1 MKNLLGIFVLI
12 LFLFSI
18 STQIEASD
26 AIEKL
31 KLKLKDPDKKN
42 SLYNL
47 KVIQYNLFLDRWD
60 KEGFTC
66 EPAATPAF
74 FLDFA
79 DCSYIEL
86 KKIFRETIG
95 TNIDQAILDINHNFY
110 IRQRKTAK
118 FLTAMMRADVKYE
131 VIQDK
136 FEKDLR
142 INLDAYHDEL
152 KYTFKNYAERV
163 NEEYYAKKENE
174 KNPEIDI
181 ADNEII
187 AASSGT
193 GFFVSSSGHIVSN
206 FHVIDGCSNVK
217 LVYYD
222 NEIDTETLAVDKI
235 NDLAIL
241 KVNIK
246 PKKIYTVST
255 EDVKLLEDVIV
266 AGYPLGKNI
275 SEAIKASSGTITAL
289 AGVGDNYSEFQTD
302 AALNSGNSGGPI
314 LDQKGNVIGVAVSK
328 IQAEG
333 VEGFN
338 FGIKSSVL
346 RIFANA
352 NNIKLLPQNNRSMN
366 KKQLRELITNATVYL
381 DCWMTGKK
389 LKEMLAENKNS
400 KKAFYSKFLTK

>member
-1 MKNLLGIFVLI
+1 MIDFSSRTSPRRI
-12 LFLFSI
+12 L
-18 STQIEASD
+18 
-26 AIEKL
+26 
-31 KLKLKDPDKKN
+31 
-42 SLYNL
+42 
-47 KVIQYNLFLDRWD
+47 
-60 KEGFTC
+60 
-66 EPAATPAF
+66 
-74 FLDFA
+74 
-79 DCSYIEL
+79 
-86 KKIFRETIG
+86 
-95 TNIDQAILDINHNFY
+95 NI
-110 IRQRKTAK
+110 
-118 FLTAMMRADVKYE
+118 
-131 VIQDK
+131 
-136 FEKDLR
+136 
-142 INLDAYHDEL
+142 
-152 KYTFKNYAERV
+152 
-163 NEEYYAKKENE
+163 
-174 KNPEIDI
+174 
-181 ADNEII
+181 
-187 AASSGT
+187 
-193 GFFVSSSGHIVSN
+193 
-206 FHVIDGCSNVK
+206 
-217 LVYYD
+217 
-222 NEIDTETLAVDKI
+222 
-235 NDLAIL
+235 
-241 KVNIK
+241 
-246 PKKIYTVST
+246 
-255 EDVKLLEDVIV
+255 LEDIIV

>member
-1 MKNLLGIFVLI
+1 MKNFLNIIFFC
-12 LFLFSI
+12 LFII
-18 STQIEASD
+18 SVSTKVEATSHD
-26 AIEKL
+26 KR
-31 KLKLKDPDKKN
+31 LKLKDGDKN
-42 SLYNL
+42 FLYNL
-47 KVIQYNLFLDRWD
+47 KVTQFNQFLDRWE
-60 KEGFTC
+60 KEGLSC
-66 EPAATPAF
+66 KPAISPAI
-74 FLDFA
+74 FLDMT
-79 DCSYIEL
+79 DCFYLDL
-86 KKIFRETIG
+86 KKIWRETIG
-95 TNIDQAILDINHNFY
+95 LDVDQDLLEINHNFY
-110 IRQRKTAK
+110 KRQRNTAK
-118 FLTAMMRADVKYE
+118 ILTAMMRADVKYE

-136 FEKDLR
+136 FAKDMR
-142 INLDAYHDEL
+142 MYLDSWYDEL
-152 KYTFKNYAERV
+152 KYSFNIYAERV
-163 NEEYYAKKENE
+163 NAEYYAKKENE
-174 KNPEIDI
+174 KNKGIEVADDEIV
-181 ADNEII
+181 

-193 GFFVSSSGHIVSN
+193 GFFVSSSGHLVSN

-217 LVYYD
+217 LVYND
-222 NEIDTETLAVDKI
+222 KEIDTETLAVDKK

-246 PKKIYTVST
+246 PKKIYAVST
-255 EDVKLLEDVIV
+255 EDAKLLEDVIV

-314 LDQKGNVIGVAVSK
+314 LDQKGNVVGVAVSK

-352 NNIKLLPQNNRSMN
+352 NNIELLPQKNRAMN
-366 KKQLRELITNATVYL
+366 KRQLRELITNATVYL

-389 LKEMLAENKNS
+389 LKELLAENQNS
-400 KKAFYSKFLTK
+400 KKAFYSKFFN

>member
-1 MKNLLGIFVLI
+1 MSKYIVETFYTCSFKVVHKLDELSEKKLSELENRNDGEVKIIDVKLNNRKTKTVNNKENFDDSINKLNEKSIP
-12 LFLFSI
+12 SI
-18 STQIEASD
+18 S
-26 AIEKL
+26 AIVNDL
-31 KLKLKDPDKKN
+31 SKKN
-42 SLYNL
+42 GD
-47 KVIQYNLFLDRWD
+47 KTIFL
-60 KEGFTC
+60 
-66 EPAATPAF
+66 
-74 FLDFA
+74 
-79 DCSYIEL
+79 
-86 KKIFRETIG
+86 
-95 TNIDQAILDINHNFY
+95 
-110 IRQRKTAK
+110 
-118 FLTAMMRADVKYE
+118 V
-131 VIQDK
+131 
-136 FEKDLR
+136 
-142 INLDAYHDEL
+142 
-152 KYTFKNYAERV
+152 
-163 NEEYYAKKENE
+163 
-174 KNPEIDI
+174 
-181 ADNEII
+181 
-187 AASSGT
+187 T
-193 GFFVSSSGHIVSN
+193 GVPGA
-206 FHVIDGCSNVK
+206 GK
-217 LVYYD
+217 
-222 NEIDTETLAVDKI
+222 TLAGLNLACERRRNDPNE

-352 NNIKLLPQNNRSMN
+352 NNIKLLSQNNRSMN
-366 KKQLRELITNATVYL
+366 KDQLRELITNATVYL

-389 LKEMLAENKNS
+389 LKEMLAENQNS
-400 KKAFYSKFLTK
+400 KKAYYSQFLIE

>member
-1 MKNLLGIFVLI
+1 MKIFLSI
-12 LFLFSI
+12 LFVGLFIFSV
-18 STQIEASD
+18 STKVEGSD
-26 AIEKL
+26 SKDRL
-31 KLKLKDPDKKN
+31 KWKDGDKN
-42 SLYNL
+42 TLYNL
-47 KVIQYNLFLDRWD
+47 KITKFNQFLDRWE
-60 KEGFTC
+60 KEGFSC
-66 EPAATPAF
+66 KPAVTPAF
-74 FLDFA
+74 FLDMA
-79 DCSYIEL
+79 DCYYLDL
-86 KKIFRETIG
+86 KKIWRETIG
-95 TNIDQAILDINHNFY
+95 LDVDQDILDINHNFY
-110 IRQRKTAK
+110 KRQKNTART
-118 FLTAMMRADVKYE
+118 LTAMLRADLKYE
-131 VIQDK
+131 VVQDK

-142 INLDAYHDEL
+142 MHLDAWYDEL
-152 KYTFKNYAERV
+152 MYSFNIYAERV
-163 NEEYYAKKENE
+163 NAEYYAKKENE
-174 KNPEIDI
+174 KNQGIDVADDEIV
-181 ADNEII
+181 

-193 GFFVSSSGHIVSN
+193 GFFVSSNGHIVSN

-217 LVYYD
+217 LVYND
-222 NEIDTETLAVDKI
+222 REIDTETLAVDKI

-246 PKKIYTVST
+246 PKKIYAVST
-255 EDVKLLEDVIV
+255 EDAKLLEDVIV

-352 NNIKLLPQNNRSMN
+352 NNIKLLPQNNRSKN
-366 KKQLRELITNATVYL
+366 KSQLRELITNATVYL

-389 LKEMLAENKNS
+389 LKELLAENQNS
-400 KKAFYSKFLTK
+400 KKAFYSKFFN

>member
-1 MKNLLGIFVLI
+1 MKKTLGLIFSI

-18 STQIEASD
+18 STKIEASD
-26 AIEKL
+26 TFKRL
-31 KLKLKDPDKKN
+31 NLKDPDEKN
-42 SLYNL
+42 ALYNL
-47 KVIQYNLFLDRWD
+47 KVIQFNEFLHRWE
-60 KEGFTC
+60 KEGFSC
-66 EPAATPAF
+66 KPAATPAF
-74 FLDFA
+74 FLDLA
-79 DCSYIEL
+79 DCDYIDL

-95 TNIDQAILDINHNFY
+95 TNVDQAILDINHNYY

-118 FLTAMMRADVKYE
+118 ILTAMMRADIKYE

-136 FEKDLR
+136 FAKDLR
-142 INLDAYHDEL
+142 MHLDAWQDEL
-152 KYTFKNYAERV
+152 RYAFKNYAERV
-163 NEEYYAKKENE
+163 NSEYYAKKENE
-174 KNPEIDI
+174 KNQGIDV
-181 ADNEII
+181 ADDEVV

-193 GFFVSSSGHIVSN
+193 GFFVSSNGHIVSN

-217 LVYYD
+217 LVYND
-222 NEIDTETLAVDKI
+222 KEIDTETLAVDKI

-246 PKKIYTVST
+246 PKKVYTVST

-314 LDQKGNVIGVAVSK
+314 LDKKGNVIGVAVSK

-352 NNIKLLPQNNRSMN
+352 NNIKLIPQNNRSMN
-366 KKQLRELITNATVYL
+366 KDQLRELITNATVYL

-389 LKEMLAENKNS
+389 LKEMLAENQNS
-400 KKAFYSKFLTK
+400 KKAFYSQF

>member
-1 MKNLLGIFVLI
+1 MAKSLSKFLIIFSLI
-12 LFLFSI
+12 LYPSKLM
-18 STQIEASD
+18 
-26 AIEKL
+26 AINYL
-31 KLKLKDPDKKN
+31 NLKDPDKKN
-42 SLYNL
+42 ALYNI
-47 KVIQYNLFLDRWD
+47 KIVQYNEFLDRWE
-60 KEGFTC
+60 KEGFSC
-66 EPAATPAF
+66 KPAVSPAF

-79 DCSYIEL
+79 DCFYLDL
-86 KKIFRETIG
+86 KKLFRETIG
-95 TNIDQAILDINHNFY
+95 TNVDQAILDINHNFY
-110 IRQRKTAK
+110 VRQRKTAK
-118 FLTAMMRADVKYE
+118 ILTAMLRADVKYE
-131 VIQDK
+131 VISDK

-142 INLDAYHDEL
+142 MHLDAWQDEL
-152 KYTFKNYAERV
+152 SYTFKNYAERV
-163 NEEYYAKKENE
+163 NAEYYAKKENE
-174 KNPEIDI
+174 KNQGIDV
-181 ADNEII
+181 ADDEVV

-206 FHVIDGCSNVK
+206 FHVIDGCSKVK
-217 LVYYD
+217 LVYND
-222 NEIDTETLAVDKI
+222 KEIDTETLAVDKI

-352 NNIKLLPQNNRSMN
+352 NNIKLLSQNNRSMN
-366 KKQLRELITNATVYL
+366 KDQLRELITNATVYL

-389 LKEMLAENKNS
+389 LKEMLAENQNS
-400 KKAFYSKFLTK
+400 KKAFYSQFLIE

>member
-1 MKNLLGIFVLI
+1 MKNFLNIIFFC
-12 LFLFSI
+12 LFII
-18 STQIEASD
+18 SVSTKVEATSHD
-26 AIEKL
+26 KR
-31 KLKLKDPDKKN
+31 LKLKDGDKN
-42 SLYNL
+42 FLYNL
-47 KVIQYNLFLDRWD
+47 KVTQFNQFLDRWE
-60 KEGFTC
+60 KEGLSC
-66 EPAATPAF
+66 KPAISPAI
-74 FLDFA
+74 FLDMT
-79 DCSYIEL
+79 DCFYLDL
-86 KKIFRETIG
+86 KKIWRETIG
-95 TNIDQAILDINHNFY
+95 LDVDQDLLEINHNFY
-110 IRQRKTAK
+110 KRQRNTAK
-118 FLTAMMRADVKYE
+118 ILTAMMRADVKYE

-136 FEKDLR
+136 FAKDMR
-142 INLDAYHDEL
+142 MYLDSWYDEL
-152 KYTFKNYAERV
+152 KYSFNIYAERV
-163 NEEYYAKKENE
+163 NAEYYAKKENE
-174 KNPEIDI
+174 KNKGIEVADDEIV
-181 ADNEII
+181 

-193 GFFVSSSGHIVSN
+193 GFFVSSSGHLVSN

-217 LVYYD
+217 LVYND
-222 NEIDTETLAVDKI
+222 KEIDTETLAVDKK

-246 PKKIYTVST
+246 PKKIYAVST
-255 EDVKLLEDVIV
+255 EDAKLLEDVIV

-352 NNIKLLPQNNRSMN
+352 NNIKLLPQNNRSKN
-366 KKQLRELITNATVYL
+366 KSQLRELITNATVYI

-389 LKEMLAENKNS
+389 LKELLAENQNS
-400 KKAFYSKFLTK
+400 KKAFYSKFFN

>member
-1 MKNLLGIFVLI
+1 MKIFLSI
-12 LFLFSI
+12 LFVGLFIFSV
-18 STQIEASD
+18 STKVEGSD
-26 AIEKL
+26 SKDRL
-31 KLKLKDPDKKN
+31 KWKDGDKN
-42 SLYNL
+42 TLYNL
-47 KVIQYNLFLDRWD
+47 KITKFNQFLDRWE
-60 KEGFTC
+60 KEGFSC
-66 EPAATPAF
+66 KPAVTPAF
-74 FLDFA
+74 FLDMA
-79 DCSYIEL
+79 DCYYLDL
-86 KKIFRETIG
+86 KKIWRETIG
-95 TNIDQAILDINHNFY
+95 LDVDQDILDINHNFY
-110 IRQRKTAK
+110 KRQKNTART
-118 FLTAMMRADVKYE
+118 LTAMLRADLKHE
-131 VIQDK
+131 VVQDK

-142 INLDAYHDEL
+142 MHLDAWYDEL
-152 KYTFKNYAERV
+152 MYSFNIYAERV
-163 NEEYYAKKENE
+163 NAEYYAKKENE
-174 KNPEIDI
+174 KNQGIDVADDEIV
-181 ADNEII
+181 

-193 GFFVSSSGHIVSN
+193 GFFVSSNGHIVSN

-217 LVYYD
+217 LVYND
-222 NEIDTETLAVDKI
+222 REIDTETLAVDKI

-246 PKKIYTVST
+246 PKKIYAVST
-255 EDVKLLEDVIV
+255 EDAKLLEDVIV

-352 NNIKLLPQNNRSMN
+352 NNIKLLPQNNRSKN
-366 KKQLRELITNATVYL
+366 KSQLRELITNATVYL

-389 LKEMLAENKNS
+389 LKELLAENQNS
-400 KKAFYSKFLTK
+400 KKAFYSKFFN